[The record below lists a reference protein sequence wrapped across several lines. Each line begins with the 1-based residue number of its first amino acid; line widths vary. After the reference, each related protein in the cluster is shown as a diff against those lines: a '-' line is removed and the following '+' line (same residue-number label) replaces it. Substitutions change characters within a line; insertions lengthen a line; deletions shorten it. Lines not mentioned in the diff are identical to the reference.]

1 MFGERSPF
9 GAQTVPA
16 GGFGYDK
23 KSVHN
28 LEREYNK
35 LLEQFRLLE
44 ANRDEIYY
52 KARAMGDLIREN
64 FVQNEDDRRRINE
77 YITTRACVYK
87 AQETKGRG

>member
-23 KSVHN
+23 NSVHN

-44 ANRDEIYY
+44 ANRDEIYCQACAMRDIICEKVIHTDNDKQWFNQQLATRSKQY
-52 KARAMGDLIREN
+52 KARG
-64 FVQNEDDRRRINE
+64 
-77 YITTRACVYK
+77 
-87 AQETKGRG
+87 